1 MKRALIPLLLTCLAA
16 APAAADAEGE
26 RRRAL
31 MAKHRASLVR
41 VEARVRI
48 EVARLPGI
56 GQGARRSHE
65 VSLPGVVVGK
75 EGLIVF
81 PAAGLDPARAAYE
94 LLGAAGPAEVL
105 SLRVVGGDE
114 RIREA
119 SWLGRDTG
127 TGLAFAR
134 VSEAGR
140 AGLSPVSG
148 WPQTAS
154 VELGQP
160 LTLLYLAS
168 ELYGYGPSVEV
179 ARVASAG
186 SDRAALSPRLP
197 HALGALALDAAG
209 KPLGLLLPGLLRGK
223 QDLLRVDRLAEAAAG
238 QLVLAQGFTAALAKP
253 PEEVRLRTPTQSARA
268 WLGAQTQVLTPERA
282 RAAGADIDVGVL
294 VGEVYEGG
302 ARAAGIAKG
311 DVILSLDGEPLD
323 LDPGEVL
330 DDLISDYTV
339 GEEVSLLVRRAGKNR
354 TLRVRLGRSPVR
366 PAYAERLRIAEV
378 GLTLRALT
386 FFDRRRDELP
396 ETTTGAVVAD
406 LDPDGAASRAG
417 VRVGDLILAV
427 GDEQARSLA
436 DLRRLI
442 LREGPQPLKVRRSGK
457 DLTLR
462 VRR

>member
-1 MKRALIPLLLTCLAA
+1 MRSALIAA
-16 APAAADAEGE
+16 ALVCLSAGAAWADAEGE

-31 MAKHRASLVR
+31 VAKHRASLVR

-48 EVARLPGI
+48 EVTRLPGV
-56 GQGARRSHE
+56 GGGARRSHE
-65 VSLPGVVVGK
+65 VSLPGVVVAK
-75 EGLIVF
+75 DGLIVF
-81 PAAGLDPARAAYE
+81 PAVGLDPARAAYE

-105 SLRVVGGDE
+105 GLRVVGGDE

-119 SWLGRDTG
+119 TWLGRDPG

-134 VSEAGR
+134 VSESGR
-140 AGLSPVSG
+140 AGLTPVAA
-148 WPQTAS
+148 WPEKAS

-160 LTLLYLAS
+160 VTLVYLAS
-168 ELYGYGPSVEV
+168 ELYRYAPSAEV
-179 ARVASAG
+179 SRVASAG
-186 SDRAALSPRLP
+186 PGRAALSPRLP
-197 HALGALALDAAG
+197 HGLGALALDASG
-209 KPLGLLLPGLLRGK
+209 KPLGLLLPGPLRAK
-223 QDLLRVDRLAEAAAG
+223 QDLLRVDRLSEAMAG
-238 QLVLAQGFTAALAKP
+238 QLVLAQSFAAALAKP
-253 PEEVRLRTPTQSARA
+253 PQEVRLRGPARAARA

-282 RAAGADIDVGVL
+282 RAAGADVDAGVL
-294 VGEVYEGG
+294 VGEVYEGA

-339 GEEVSLLVRRAGKNR
+339 GEEVTLLVRRAGKNR

-366 PAYAERLRIAEV
+366 PGNAERLRIAEV

-386 FFDRRRDELP
+386 FFDRRRAKLAEA
-396 ETTTGAVVAD
+396 TSGAVVDD

-417 VRVGDLILAV
+417 VRVGDLVLGV
-427 GDEQARSLA
+427 GAEEARSLA